1 MSFIGHFS
9 RHSVLVIIICSFPAT
24 AAPEITAVAAKIK
37 ILNDYL
43 IVVPVLINDAGP
55 YDFVLDT
62 GSNNTMIDQKLANEL
77 ALRRGDEAAVV
88 KIWASVTTSAVYA
101 DSLSIAGAT
110 VAGKYLNLFSAK
122 LSGLPSK
129 VRGVLGEDFLEKFDV
144 LIDYDHQ
151 VIRLEEC
158 PGPTLN
164 TLRGER
170 LPIELNGAVSGESTS
185 RRIIVKGRVGDL
197 GDGSISLLLDSGS
210 RHLVL
215 FRDDLGMRVE
225 QKTFIDSSRPRS
237 SNVTLKTITARS
249 LSLGR
254 SEVREITVVALG
266 SQRRPDADGLVP
278 TSFFHS
284 IFISHQGRFVIL
296 NPSFAKLSH

>member
-1 MSFIGHFS
+1 
-9 RHSVLVIIICSFPAT
+9 
-24 AAPEITAVAAKIK
+24 
-37 ILNDYL
+37 
-43 IVVPVLINDAGP
+43 
-55 YDFVLDT
+55 VLDT

-77 ALRRGDEAAVV
+77 ALRRGEEAAVV

-110 VAGKYLNLFSAK
+110 VAGKDLNLFSAK

-151 VIRLEEC
+151 VIRLEAC

-170 LPIELNGAVSGESTS
+170 LPIELNGSVSVSGEPTS
-185 RRIIVKGRVGDL
+185 RRIIVTGRVGDL

-225 QKTFIDSSRPRS
+225 RKTFIDSSRPRS

-266 SQRRPDADGLVP
+266 SQRRPDVDGLVP

-296 NPSFAKLSH
+296 NPSFAKASH